1 MNIVITGASRGI
13 GFELAKVL
21 AKHKQNHL
29 VVISR
34 NGKNLKELATECKRM
49 YPEAKVT
56 PYEFD
61 LNQFEFY
68 PFIVQRL
75 ETIIP
80 DCDILVHNAG
90 KLVNKP
96 FSQFDASDFDDTFN
110 VNVKG
115 PFLFTQAML
124 PMMNKGSHIVNIGS
138 IGGIIGSK
146 KFPGLAAYSA
156 SKGALSVL
164 TEVLAEELA
173 EKEIKVN
180 CLALGAVQTEM
191 FSKAFPGAKAL
202 QNPAQI
208 AHFIGDFCVNGQKY
222 FNGKVIPVSLSVP

>member
-1 MNIVITGASRGI
+1 MNIIITGAGNGI
-13 GFELAKVL
+13 GFELVKAL
-21 AKHKQNHL
+21 AKHKLNHI
-29 VVISR
+29 VAVSR
-34 NGKNLKELATECKRM
+34 NGAALKELVAECVRM

-61 LNQFEFY
+61 LIQFDFY

-75 ETIIP
+75 ETIIQK
-80 DCDILVHNAG
+80 CDILINNAG
-90 KLVNKP
+90 KLVNKSFLRFDP
-96 FSQFDASDFDDTFN
+96 AEFDATFN
-110 VNVKG
+110 VNVRA
-115 PFLFTQAML
+115 PFFFIQSLL

-138 IGGIIGSK
+138 MGGIQGSM

-156 SKGALSVL
+156 SKGALAVL

-173 EKEIKVN
+173 EQEIKVN

-191 FSKAFPGAKAL
+191 FVKAFPGAKAL

-208 AHFIGDFCVNGQKY
+208 AHFIADFAVNGHKY
-222 FNGKVIPVSLSVP
+222 FNGKIIPVSLSVP